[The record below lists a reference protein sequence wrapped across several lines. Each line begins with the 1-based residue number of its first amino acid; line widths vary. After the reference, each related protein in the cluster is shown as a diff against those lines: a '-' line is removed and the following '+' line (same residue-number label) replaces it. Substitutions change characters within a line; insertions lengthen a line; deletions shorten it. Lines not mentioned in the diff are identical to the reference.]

1 MTFLLTGARYSSLH
15 PDQAPVW
22 QQMMA
27 IKLNIMGRM
36 DSAPIAIKI
45 CCIKFLQKLVQVQTP
60 GVIADPRVR
69 TSEGS
74 ESVELTTKQRPDQ
87 NETSLAIVPRQHPLL
102 PLANLEAEGA
112 GLLDRLL
119 SVFQDP
125 TLYVQSQD
133 GPGKCLQLQGS
144 YTHRCHS

>member
-1 MTFLLTGARYSSLH
+1 MSSNTPVPSSALH

-22 QQMMA
+22 QTMMA
-27 IKLNIMGRM
+27 IKFNILGRM

-69 TSEGS
+69 MPVSHNAID
-74 ESVELTTKQRPDQ
+74 LTNLQRPDQ

-125 TLYVQSQD
+125 AV
-133 GPGKCLQLQGS
+133 
-144 YTHRCHS
+144 